1 MAKKYNIKYNGRS
14 VEMTK
19 PNSTMIVYKIPY
31 ADIEKKKIGVLIPNQ
46 FIVYI
51 LYGSNPHGKD
61 MIYVGK
67 SKNGIASRPTAHKN
81 KYEAWTTCFILTQ
94 FKERTFFNDG
104 TIQYLEDSLNK
115 RIY

>member
-31 ADIEKKKIGVLIPNQ
+31 VDIEKKKIGVLIPNQ

-51 LYGSNPHGKD
+51 LYGNNRLRSVP
-61 MIYVGK
+61 
-67 SKNGIASRPTAHKN
+67 
-81 KYEAWTTCFILTQ
+81 
-94 FKERTFFNDG
+94 
-104 TIQYLEDSLNK
+104 
-115 RIY
+115 